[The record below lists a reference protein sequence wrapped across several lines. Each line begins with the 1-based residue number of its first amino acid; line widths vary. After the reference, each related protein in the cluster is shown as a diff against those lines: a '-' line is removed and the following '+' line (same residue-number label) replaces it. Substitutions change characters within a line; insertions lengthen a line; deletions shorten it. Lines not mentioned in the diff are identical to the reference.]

1 MRESRRN
8 ETTLRRIL
16 DSAMHYLS
24 SHAIELPDW
33 QVAPVRRLRVSLL
46 IAATMVAALLSVIRL
61 PELPIAAPLFEL
73 VVELARPVQATV
85 EDLPVQEEV
94 PVAPAAHEVAVEDTS
109 LPAESEIDLRDQVR
123 DSTRESSVS
132 TSTAEPSFDWEA
144 AKSNAVQSAVDAM
157 EETVNVNPE
166 FDRRRAAAAIKF
178 RASAAPVKKEIWE
191 AVEKDELGRTLLRK
205 GDCYRVLD
213 DPSAVN
219 RWAFENFGQYIT
231 YCANRKYV
239 GKDLEWVK
247 DIHQQFAYLRNR
259 IDRRGGSFVGN

>member
-1 MRESRRN
+1 MYYFPSR
-8 ETTLRRIL
+8 
-16 DSAMHYLS
+16 S
-24 SHAIELPDW
+24 IELPDW
-33 QVAPVRRLRVSLL
+33 QVAPVRRLRISLL
-46 IAATMVAALLSVIRL
+46 VAATMVAALLSVIRL
-61 PELPIAAPLFEL
+61 PELPLADPLIEL
-73 VVELARPVQATV
+73 IVELARPMQATV
-85 EDLPVQEEV
+85 EDLPMQEEV

-109 LPAESEIDLRDQVR
+109 LPAGSDIELRDQVR
-123 DSTRESSVS
+123 ESTSESSAS
-132 TSTAEPSFDWEA
+132 ASTAEPSFDWEA
-144 AKSNAVQSAVDAM
+144 AKSNAVQAAVDDM

-166 FDRRRAAAAIKF
+166 FERRRAAAALKF

-191 AVEKDELGRTLLRK
+191 NVEKDELGRTLLRK

-231 YCANRKYV
+231 YCANRRYV

-259 IDRRGGSFVGN
+259 IDRRGGTSSDN